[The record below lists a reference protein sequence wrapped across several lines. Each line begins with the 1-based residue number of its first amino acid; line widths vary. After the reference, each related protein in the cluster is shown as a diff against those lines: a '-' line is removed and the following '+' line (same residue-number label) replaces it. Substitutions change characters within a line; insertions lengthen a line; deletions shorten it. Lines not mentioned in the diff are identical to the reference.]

1 MENTRNIYLKI
12 NAYVIR
18 AMYKELGYKRLHKQF
33 VMKKNG
39 TKTAYVPISE
49 VLGVDGQRFDRIIT
63 TKGNNKITIKEA
75 EKIAST
81 FNVDKGYFLN
91 DLEYQ
96 LNGNIDIEAWAKY
109 FEEKYIK
116 LQHAFRP
123 KCSKRFDVI
132 EKEIDQYIKQ
142 SIDRCENGNTK
153 DLEILY
159 RIYYYFTTGTTY
171 VDDAESRVKKNISE
185 IKEITAIEWKGMS
198 DATIEETIE
207 ELKSIHEKLTAYQ
220 ICKKAGLL

>member
-18 AMYKELGYKRLHKQF
+18 AMYKELGYKRLHKKF
-33 VMKKNG
+33 VIKKNG
-39 TKTAYVPISE
+39 TKTAYVPVSE
-49 VLGVDGQRFDRIIT
+49 ILGVDGQRFDRIIT
-63 TKGNNKITIKEA
+63 TGGNNRITIEEA
-75 EKIAST
+75 EKLSVT
-81 FNVDKGYFLN
+81 FNVDKEYFLN
-91 DLEYQ
+91 NSDFQ
-96 LNGNIDIEAWAKY
+96 LNGSIETEAWAKF
-109 FEEKYIK
+109 FEGKYTK
-116 LQHAFRP
+116 LNSVFNPSCPR
-123 KCSKRFDVI
+123 RFESI
-132 EKEIDQYIKQ
+132 EKDVNDYIKQ
-142 SIDRCENGNTK
+142 AIERCENGNTK